1 MKESAPPSPRPAYL
15 AALLPPLWLLLL
27 GVLPGSRFLLFS
39 GHGGIGWLILPLCLP
54 YVALML
60 ALRIRNTPPP
70 ARRSTF
76 KRAAATILVYILAA
90 FPLSEL
96 ASRGFKR
103 SFGLETGR
111 HQVFRLAI
119 FPIGLLLPP
128 AAREGTQD
136 VAQ

>member
-1 MKESAPPSPRPAYL
+1 M
-15 AALLPPLWLLLL
+15 
-27 GVLPGSRFLLFS
+27 
-39 GHGGIGWLILPLCLP
+39 LPLCLP

-60 ALRIRNTPPP
+60 ALRIRNTAPP

-76 KRAAATILVYILAA
+76 KWAAATLVVYVVAA

-103 SFGLETGR
+103 SFGLETGS

-119 FPIGLLLPP
+119 FPVGLLLP
-128 AAREGTQD
+128 ADVQETSQD
-136 VAQ
+136 GAQ